1 MANHCWN
8 WVCFTGKK
16 EDLQRLHEGLRIA
29 ESLNAENGGLLWYE
43 TFYVALDSEPPE
55 QTVDVY
61 DEFGSKWLDIHDINL
76 SDDSLE
82 FSASSAWSPTSQ
94 FFLKLSKVYNLNF
107 ESEFE
112 ECGNDFGGFF
122 AGSNGEVT
130 DDRTYTYVQYRWLIS
145 DFEGIDVDFQ
155 DFETEGE
162 AIEYFSSVK
171 ELCNPKQ
178 WSTILQIINDY
189 YKEKNH
195 ANNPTGNHENAS

>member
-1 MANHCWN
+1 MANDCWN

-16 EDLQRLHEGLRIA
+16 EDLRRLYYGLRKA
-29 ESLNAENGGLLWYE
+29 ESLNVENGGLLWYK
-43 TFYVALDSEPPE
+43 TFYAALDSEPPE

-112 ECGNDFGGFF
+112 ECGCDFGGFF

-155 DFETEGE
+155 DFETEKE

-195 ANNPTGNHENAS
+195 ANNSTGNHENAS

>member
-1 MANHCWN
+1 MANDCWN

-155 DFETEGE
+155 DFETEKE
-162 AIEYFSSVK
+162 AIEYFSSIR

-178 WSTILQIINDY
+178 WTTVLQIINDY